1 MLADLVSRG
10 EIEMLKI
17 IGAAAFVA
25 ATFVAMGFTALPA
38 SAQDPYDYPY
48 CLQGKEYGFPGLC
61 YFTSY
66 LQCQAAASGTF
77 SYCGTNPRFA
87 YGWQPRGRRPY

>member
-1 MLADLVSRG
+1 MH
-10 EIEMLKI
+10 KI

-25 ATFVAMGFTALPA
+25 MVLTALPA
-38 SAQDPYDYPY
+38 SAQGDFYDYPY
-48 CLQGKEYGFPGLC
+48 CLQGRAYGYPGLC

-66 LQCQAAASGTF
+66 LQCQASASGTV

-87 YGWQPRGRRPY
+87 YGWQPPGRRHYRMR